1 MRRPEYKYGV
11 LAVYIAALFV
21 QILDATVVNVA
32 LPVLSDEFGVSVTDV
47 DAVAIAFTVALA
59 VSIPPAGWLSDRYG
73 SKRVFLAAIA
83 TFTVAS
89 TLCGAAAT
97 LDQLVVFRVFQ
108 GIGAG
113 LITPVGSAML
123 FRSFPIEERAVAA
136 NAVLSVAVIAPATG
150 PVLGGLIVDNLSWR
164 WIFFINVPIELLALV
179 LGWLWLRDDESA
191 PAGRFDVPG
200 FVLSSLGLAGVV
212 FAVSIAP
219 DTGWLDPL
227 TLACGLGGLAAFAF
241 LVPLELRLANPLL
254 YLGLLRER
262 LFRTF
267 NLIGVF
273 FYSGFIGLLIVLT
286 LYLQTHRGFSATEAG
301 LTQAPQAVGVF
312 LLSNLAGRRLYRRF
326 GPRPMFLTG
335 TAGAFAFT
343 AALVFVTD
351 ATPLWLIGVCMFL
364 RGVAVGTVFLP
375 MQTGIYTNVSQ
386 VHLSRATSVFNTQR
400 QAAPAFGIAITTTVL
415 AMSEPVGGL
424 GPESGGLGLGA
435 FRWAFLAAALLFVP
449 AILFSLRVRA
459 DDAAATRA

>member
-73 SKRVFLAAIA
+73 SKRVFLAALA

-219 DTGWLDPL
+219 DTGIKQ
-227 TLACGLGGLAAFAF
+227 
-241 LVPLELRLANPLL
+241 L
-254 YLGLLRER
+254 YL
-262 LFRTF
+262 
-267 NLIGVF
+267 LI
-273 FYSGFIGLLIVLT
+273 Y
-286 LYLQTHRGFSATEAG
+286 
-301 LTQAPQAVGVF
+301 
-312 LLSNLAGRRLYRRF
+312 
-326 GPRPMFLTG
+326 
-335 TAGAFAFT
+335 
-343 AALVFVTD
+343 
-351 ATPLWLIGVCMFL
+351 
-364 RGVAVGTVFLP
+364 
-375 MQTGIYTNVSQ
+375 
-386 VHLSRATSVFNTQR
+386 
-400 QAAPAFGIAITTTVL
+400 
-415 AMSEPVGGL
+415 
-424 GPESGGLGLGA
+424 
-435 FRWAFLAAALLFVP
+435 
-449 AILFSLRVRA
+449 
-459 DDAAATRA
+459 